1 MDSATGSLSLG
12 GDDGGESGC
21 RMVVAIKVTVDW
33 KVAGALKMGYWPVA
47 ATTVV
52 ALMPSRLALGR

>member
-33 KVAGALKMGYWPVA
+33 KVAGALKMGCWPVA

-52 ALMPSRLALGR
+52 ALVPPRLALGR